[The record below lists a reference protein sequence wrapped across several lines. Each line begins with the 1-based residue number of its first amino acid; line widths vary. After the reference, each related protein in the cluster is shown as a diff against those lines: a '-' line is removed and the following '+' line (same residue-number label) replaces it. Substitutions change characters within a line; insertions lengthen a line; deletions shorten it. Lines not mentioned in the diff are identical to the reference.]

1 MIAVTALVLG
11 FIVLGLAVVAA
22 GFSGGRRDGKSSPSR
37 GTNRLVYVGV
47 AIVVLTLG
55 IGIPVLVSVNNADNA
70 EADAVGGVDLT
81 AQQVAGRALFATSC
95 ANCHTLR
102 ASNAVGKIGPNLDVL
117 RPPSGLVEN
126 AVLQGRARGNG
137 NMPAGLFSGE
147 DAKQVA
153 AYVAAVAGR

>member
-1 MIAVTALVLG
+1 MDKTALT
-11 FIVLGLAVVAA
+11 LAEDAD
-22 GFSGGRRDGKSSPSR
+22 RIL
-37 GTNRLVYVGV
+37 LV
-47 AIVVLTLG
+47 
-55 IGIPVLVSVNNADNA
+55 DD
-70 EADAVGGVDLT
+70 DAT
-81 AQQVAGRALFATSC
+81 
-95 ANCHTLR
+95 
-102 ASNAVGKIGPNLDVL
+102 NLDVL